1 MRKKQLKT
9 RISALF
15 MAVSL
20 SVVGSFAGVETIPAA
35 EEMSTTDISLY
46 QEENQTQ
53 EKIEVQTETSPQLE
67 TSAAITE
74 SPQSESMQPESTQSE
89 STQPESIQPE
99 GTQPESTSLETE
111 STIETASEHEET
123 TVGEDVSETITE
135 TAIETTVE
143 ESPEESSGEN
153 IFAEE
158 SSEEVSSEEMTE
170 ELTEELT
177 EEESTEEI
185 EEETT
190 EFEYGI
196 DFLDLGD
203 VTQII
208 QILSC
213 RIEGSQVIVKGKIN
227 HKFKTADEKLY
238 LFEEPMYQKDIT
250 GSPIADVKKED
261 TFEFSVPLNN
271 NTAQSKL
278 YSKFF
283 VGMKFRDGTYQA
295 LSDGCF
301 ITNPEALAENQSSY
315 PQARSKKGLLTDI
328 AFGTDIEELGL
339 SYTNVNIVMNEL
351 INGSGYSYTYNG
363 KTYQYSSNCIAKLDQ
378 TLLMYDR
385 NNIIVNAIL
394 LWQPDQNPHSFG
406 YPGANASI
414 GAYHGWNVVSKEG
427 IECISAALHF
437 LGERYGR
444 SDHAYGHIASWTVGN
459 EVNADTSWNYTGHQ
473 SAPDYA
479 YIYTNMMRITSQAV
493 KSSCAHAR
501 VFMSLDMYWHGVS
514 GGTRYDGKE
523 LIDYVNTYMKAE
535 GDIEWGVAFHPYGNP
550 LTEAEWWNDNA
561 TFNENAIF
569 ISMENISVLTGYL
582 CKNGLRNPDGSV
594 KHVILSEQGYTSHSF
609 NQGNVEWKQA
619 AALAYAYYV
628 TEANPY
634 IDAFIAMREVDAKP
648 EADAGIHQGLWYND
662 ENKALCTF
670 AKKPAWTVWKYID
683 TNQSFA
689 YTDSL
694 ASLVGLPSFSSVY
707 GSVMASKNRS
717 ADLGTGGYAA
727 SCNVGTTLMN
737 GWYGE
742 YGLTSCSADSQKIA
756 VNAGANSPFT
766 YAGIARAGNVD
777 FSSQRYFCF
786 NISGTAGD
794 NQNLRVRMR
803 FTSGQDTLETE
814 LALKKNVNQ
823 MIYADL
829 GNWKGKSNVSK
840 IQIWVQQDGT
850 EKWQNGSFTIQNVCQ
865 SSSISTTSAPSL
877 TITESGYTGVTQD
890 AFTAYCKVSG
900 TKQVARVEYSA
911 WNIAFSTEKTVTKQG
926 SISGG
931 YSQCSFSISEFG
943 WRTGAYG
950 VRIVA
955 YDTDNVASKP
965 VLVSVTVKGAAEALV
980 IYNVYT
986 TDISYNGFT
995 LTVEAA
1001 SDYGLSGNSSVA
1013 VWSSTAGQAKTLI
1026 WYPLQFVNGR
1036 ASVRVNISN
1045 HGNYRGEYNCHAY
1058 VTDNRGT
1065 KKLYALTASV
1075 PTPVPKITSASVTEV
1090 SALGYQVNAN
1100 FDCPLGVSKAE
1111 MKTWTD
1117 KLGLGA
1123 AVTTNM
1129 TVNGSSVMSYVMTSA
1144 HQNKSGTYHSVIYLY
1159 DKAGNCVTRTL
1170 DVQIPEDL
1178 ERESGKPQITASCTQ
1193 TSADNYRISFQYS
1206 TFFGVNAIR
1215 VATWTAENGQDDLVW
1230 RDINYNSSTKS
1241 GYIDLPAKDKKGGP
1255 YINDVYIWDY
1265 AGQFSMY
1272 RVITNTPSKMPK
1284 IVKITVSEV
1293 SSTGY
1298 RVTAQIEAS
1307 RGISKVLLPTWT
1319 EANGQDDLVWHQASV
1334 SQNTATCYI
1343 RTSDHKNEYG
1353 TYITH
1358 VYVYDADGDFALEGT
1373 DVIIDASSKSGY
1385 TGLLCQDGIWK
1396 YYQNGVFASYYMN
1409 LVYYNENWY
1418 YVKNGVIDWTYTGL
1432 YQYNGTWYYI
1442 QKGVLN
1448 WNYTGLCQYYG
1459 TWYYIQKGALNWNY
1473 TGLCQYNGTWYYIKN
1488 GALNWNYTGLCQ
1500 YNKTWY
1506 YIQNGALNWNYTG
1519 LCQYYGTWY
1528 YIQNGALNWK
1538 YTGLC
1543 FFQNKW
1549 YMIRSGV
1556 LDWKYTNLVKH
1567 QGSWYY
1573 VKNGMI
1579 DWSYTGVFLYYGRL
1593 YYIQKGWL
1601 NWEYNGECTSQGK
1614 TYMVTWGVAKEK

>member
-20 SVVGSFAGVETIPAA
+20 SVVGSFAGVKTIPAA

-74 SPQSESMQPESTQSE
+74 SPQSESIQPESTQSE

-170 ELTEELT
+170 EELT

-213 RIEGSQVIVKGKIN
+213 RIEGSQVIVKGKLN

-315 PQARSKKGLLTDI
+315 PRARSKKGLLTDTV
-328 AFGTDIEELGL
+328 FGTDIEELGL
-339 SYTNVNIVMNEL
+339 SYTNVNIIMNEL

-427 IECISAALHF
+427 IECISAAIHF

-662 ENKALCTF
+662 ENKAWCTF

-777 FSSQRYFCF
+777 FSSQHYFCF

-900 TKQVARVEYSA
+900 TKPVARVEYSA

-1013 VWSSTAGQAKTLI
+1013 VWSSTAGQAKTLV

-1178 ERESGKPQITASCTQ
+1178 ERVSGKPKITASCTQ
-1193 TSADNYRISFQYS
+1193 TSADHYRISFQYS

-1230 RDINYNSSTKS
+1230 RDINYNPSTKS

-1373 DVIIDASSKSGY
+1373 DVIIDASSNSGY

-1409 LVYYNENWY
+1409 MVYYNENWY

-1448 WNYTGLCQYYG
+1448 WNYTGLCQYNG
-1459 TWYYIQKGALNWNY
+1459 TWYYIQKGALKWNY

-1528 YIQNGALNWK
+1528 YIQNGTLNWK

-1601 NWEYNGECTSQGK
+1601 NWGYNGECTSQGK

>member
-20 SVVGSFAGVETIPAA
+20 SVVGSFVGVKTIPAA

-53 EKIEVQTETSPQLE
+53 EKIEVQTETSSQLE

-74 SPQSESMQPESTQSE
+74 SPQSESIQPESTQSE

-123 TVGEDVSETITE
+123 TVREDVSETITE

-170 ELTEELT
+170 ELTEE
-177 EEESTEEI
+177 ESTEEI

-208 QILSC
+208 QISSC
-213 RIEGSQVIVKGKIN
+213 RIEGSQVIVKGKLN

-339 SYTNVNIVMNEL
+339 SYTNVNIIMNEL

-427 IECISAALHF
+427 IECISAAIHF

-766 YAGIARAGNVD
+766 YAGIARTGNVD

-803 FTSGQDTLETE
+803 FTSSQDTLETE

-900 TKQVARVEYSA
+900 TKPVARVEYSA

-1178 ERESGKPQITASCTQ
+1178 ERVSGKPKITASCTQ
-1193 TSADNYRISFQYS
+1193 TSADHYRISFQYS

-1230 RDINYNSSTKS
+1230 RDINYNSSTMS

-1334 SQNTATCYI
+1334 LQNTATCYI

-1373 DVIIDASSKSGY
+1373 DVIIDASSNSGY

-1459 TWYYIQKGALNWNY
+1459 TWYYIQNGALNWNY

-1549 YMIRSGV
+1549 YMIRRGV